1 METWNKLYSSTI
13 ESFLL
18 RKRKLQQVIMGF
30 NVNIDKVIRI
40 RPDTLQGFKSKNLD
54 EILLQKEVPMDIKS
68 IESFVLCLLRAI
80 EGGKADEKLI
90 VTEDVCDWIEN
101 TFVVDEIKIGG
112 QAGIMAN
119 LLTKLEL
126 ADVLL
131 SLPVYDDSFVDLLH
145 DKINIPF
152 ESNGICSVQSITKL
166 QGFEKK
172 RFIHY
177 VFEFDKGT
185 YYLTTSN
192 SIECPRQNRFIASHD
207 TVNSLL
213 EIKSCFKKYSLE
225 NIQKYSI
232 AIVSGFHLLN
242 PEIQDN
248 TTYYDIIAP
257 IISMF
262 KEWKKINP
270 DLKIH
275 LEFAATRD
283 RKLIKAIFQRLLPL
297 VNSIGLNEQEL
308 LSVLETTNVTT
319 YKKLRNEMSS
329 VNLFE
334 GILNIWVKYPH
345 LRIHL
350 HYLGYYLTISSR
362 LHEKQAIKR
371 KQALILSAVFASVK
385 ARNGSICSI
394 VEINNV
400 LCSVSKSGYDEI
412 EGLFSFLRSEYKSI
426 DEIEDGIVSTDSFT
440 VIGIPTIIIKSAK
453 QLVGVGD
460 TISVL
465 ALLLEN

>member
-1 METWNKLYSSTI
+1 METWNKLYSGTI
-13 ESFLL
+13 ESFLSREKEL
-18 RKRKLQQVIMGF
+18 RQVVMGF
-30 NVNIDKVIRI
+30 NVNIDKIIRI
-40 RPDTLQGFKSKNLD
+40 GSDTLQVLKSKNLD
-54 EILLQKEVPMDIKS
+54 EILLQKEVPMHINS
-68 IESFVLCLLRAI
+68 IESFILCLLSAI

-90 VTEDVCDWIEN
+90 VAEDVCDWIEN

-131 SLPVYDDSFVDLLH
+131 SLPVYDDRFVDLLH

-152 ESNGICSVQSITKL
+152 ESKGVCSVQPITKL

-177 VFEFDKGT
+177 IFEFDKGI
-185 YYLTTSN
+185 YHLTTSN
-192 SIECPRQNRFIASHD
+192 SIKCPRQNRFIASHD

-213 EIKSCFKKYSLE
+213 KIKNCFKKYSFE
-225 NIQKYSI
+225 NIKKYSI

-242 PEIQDN
+242 PEMQDN
-248 TTYYDIIAP
+248 TTYYDIITP

-262 KEWKKINP
+262 KEWKKLNP

-275 LEFAATRD
+275 IEFAATRD
-283 RKLIKAIFQRLLPL
+283 KKLIEIIFQRLLPL

-308 LSVLETTNVTT
+308 LSVLEATNVTT

-334 GILNIWVKYPH
+334 GILNIWVRYPH

-362 LHEKQAIKR
+362 LHEKYAIKR
-371 KQALILSAVFASVK
+371 KQALILSAVFAAVK

-394 VEINNV
+394 VDISK
-400 LCSVSKSGYDEI
+400 LPCSVSESGYNEI
-412 EGLFSFLRSEYKSI
+412 KGLISFLKSEYTSI
-426 DEIEDGIVSTDSFT
+426 DEIEEGIVSTDSFT
-440 VIGIPTIIIKSAK
+440 VVGIPTIMVKSAQ

>member
-13 ESFLL
+13 ESFLS
-18 RKRKLQQVIMGF
+18 KKKESQQVIIGF
-30 NVNIDKVIRI
+30 NVNIDKIIRI
-40 RPDTLQGFKSKNLD
+40 GTDTLRGLKSKNLNGT
-54 EILLQKEVPMDIKS
+54 LLQNKIPTDINS
-68 IESFVLCLLRAI
+68 IESFILCLLNAI

-90 VTEDVCDWIEN
+90 VAKDVCDWIEN
-101 TFVVDEIKIGG
+101 TFVIDEIKIGG

-131 SLPVYDDSFVDLLH
+131 SLPVYDESFSGLLH
-145 DKINIPF
+145 DKINISF
-152 ESNGICSVQSITKL
+152 DSKGVCLVQSITKL
-166 QGFEKK
+166 QDFENK
-172 RFIHY
+172 RLIHY
-177 VFEFDKGT
+177 IFEFDKGI
-185 YYLTTSN
+185 YHLAASN

-213 EIKSCFKKYSLE
+213 EIKNCFKKYSLE

-232 AIVSGFHLLN
+232 AIVSGFHLVN
-242 PEIQDN
+242 PETQDN
-248 TTYYDIIAP
+248 TTHYDIIAP

-262 KEWKKINP
+262 KEWKKLNP

-275 LEFAATRD
+275 IEFAATRD
-283 RKLIKAIFQRLLPL
+283 KRLIEIIFQRLLPL

-308 LSVLETTNVTT
+308 LSILETTNVTT

-329 VNLFE
+329 INLFE

-362 LHEKQAIKR
+362 LHEKYAIKR
-371 KQALILSAVFASVK
+371 KQALILSAVFAAVK
-385 ARNGSICSI
+385 AKNSSICSI
-394 VEINNV
+394 VEINKV
-400 LCSVSKSGYDEI
+400 PCSISKSGYDEI
-412 EGLFSFLRSEYKSI
+412 ERLITFLRLEYKSI

-440 VIGIPTIIIKSAK
+440 VVGIPTIIVKSAQ

>member
-18 RKRKLQQVIMGF
+18 RKRKLQQVVMGF

-40 RPDTLQGFKSKNLD
+40 RPDTLQGLKSKNLD
-54 EILLQKEVPMDIKS
+54 EILLQKEVPMDINS
-68 IESFVLCLLRAI
+68 IESFILCLLSAI

-90 VTEDVCDWIEN
+90 VAEDVCDWIEN

-131 SLPVYDDSFVDLLH
+131 SLPVYDASFVGLLH
-145 DKINIPF
+145 DRINIPF
-152 ESNGICSVQSITKL
+152 ESNGKCSVQPITKL

-177 VFEFDKGT
+177 IFEFDKGI
-185 YYLTTSN
+185 YYLATSN
-192 SIECPRQNRFIASHD
+192 SIECLRQNRFIASHD

-213 EIKSCFKKYSLE
+213 EIKNCFKKYSLE

-242 PEIQDN
+242 PEMQDN

-262 KEWKKINP
+262 KEWKKTNP

-283 RKLIKAIFQRLLPL
+283 KELIKAIFQRLLPL

-308 LSVLETTNVTT
+308 LSILETTNVTT
-319 YKKLRNEMSS
+319 YKKLRKEMSS

-362 LHEKQAIKR
+362 LHEKHAIKR
-371 KQALILSAVFASVK
+371 KQALILSAVFAAVK
-385 ARNGSICSI
+385 AKNGSICSI
-394 VEINNV
+394 NEINNV
-400 LCSVSKSGYDEI
+400 LCSVSKSGYEEI
-412 EGLFSFLRSEYKSI
+412 EGLLSFLKSEYKSI
-426 DEIEDGIVSTDSFT
+426 DEIEDGIMSTDSFT
-440 VIGIPTIIIKSAK
+440 VIGIPTIIVKSAQ

>member
-1 METWNKLYSSTI
+1 METWNKLYSGTI

-18 RKRKLQQVIMGF
+18 REKKLQQVVMGF
-30 NVNIDKVIRI
+30 NVNIDKIIRI
-40 RPDTLQGFKSKNLD
+40 GPDTLQDLKSKNLD
-54 EILLQKEVPMDIKS
+54 DFLLQKEVPKDINS
-68 IESFVLCLLRAI
+68 IESFILCLLSAI

-90 VTEDVCDWIEN
+90 VAEDVCDWIEN

-152 ESNGICSVQSITKL
+152 ESNGICSVQPITKL
-166 QGFEKK
+166 HGFENK

-177 VFEFDKGT
+177 IFEFDKGI
-185 YYLTTSN
+185 YYLPTYD

-213 EIKSCFKKYSLE
+213 EIKNCFKKYSLE
-225 NIQKYSI
+225 NIQRYSI

-242 PEIQDN
+242 PEMRDN
-248 TTYYDIIAP
+248 TTHYDIIAP

-262 KEWKKINP
+262 KEWKKLNP

-283 RKLIKAIFQRLLPL
+283 KKLIEVIFQRLLPL

-362 LHEKQAIKR
+362 LHEKDAIKR
-371 KQALILSAVFASVK
+371 KQALILSAVFAAVK
-385 ARNGSICSI
+385 ARNSSICST
-394 VEINNV
+394 VEISKV
-400 LCSVSKSGYDEI
+400 PCSVSKSGYDEI
-412 EGLFSFLRSEYKSI
+412 RGLISFLKSEYKSI
-426 DEIEDGIVSTDSFT
+426 GEIEEGIVSTDSFT
-440 VIGIPTIIIKSAK
+440 VVGIPTIMIKSAQ